1 MNYTSAQDDTR
12 STHSAKQHNVTH
24 INNRSYQAPRFNK
37 KNTKYSEFEIN
48 QPANNFEEDK
58 QSSHDDSLSMLS
70 MIQELKDL
78 QKPPEKEELY
88 LAGLDGPSKRDSGQS
103 GKEAK
108 MFDGQEY
115 ILERGI
121 FADLAIVKAWKADE
135 SGNLTFRKT
144 ARNFNQPA
152 ATCGKI
158 CVVEVEEIVNQAI

>member
-1 MNYTSAQDDTR
+1 MNYTIAQDDTR

-37 KNTKYSEFEIN
+37 KNTKYSEFQIN

-108 MFDGQEY
+108 MFGGFSQP
-115 ILERGI
+115 
-121 FADLAIVKAWKADE
+121 
-135 SGNLTFRKT
+135 SGVVSPIRLPPDQNELKSFSLCEGCENYQIEIAFLKK
-144 ARNFNQPA
+144 QLQQYS
-152 ATCGKI
+152 KI
-158 CVVEVEEIVNQAI
+158 KQ

>member
-1 MNYTSAQDDTR
+1 MNYTTVQDDTR
-12 STHSAKQHNVTH
+12 STHSANQHNVTH

-70 MIQELKDL
+70 MIEELKDL
-78 QKPPEKEELY
+78 QKPAEKEELY

-108 MFDGQEY
+108 
-115 ILERGI
+115 I
-121 FADLAIVKAWKADE
+121 FAGFSQHSGVVSPIRLSPNQNELKSFSLCE
-135 SGNLTFRKT
+135 SCENY
-144 ARNFNQPA
+144 Q
-152 ATCGKI
+152 
-158 CVVEVEEIVNQAI
+158 VEIAFLKK